1 MYTTCLFCNEDLGR
15 NEVLP
20 TFPVGERLAFDAKL
34 GRLWVICP
42 SCHRWNLSP
51 LDERWEAV
59 EECERRFRATHLRY
73 STDNIGLAFLREG
86 LALVRIGPA
95 LKPEIAAWRY
105 GRLLNRWLPGFKRD
119 PLLRL
124 ARRWQ
129 QMGER
134 VADLTFRK
142 LFGLNLGYDVSTW
155 LRIHG
160 RGDRVLAVT
169 AADDG
174 TTAVIRSRHLDHSA
188 LMRPDPREP
197 WQIRVHHD
205 GGLTTLNGQAGLHVA
220 GKLLAVINGPGSDE
234 GEVRYAVGKLEDA
247 QDPDGYFARVAAI
260 AMRSNW
266 GRFPDVPRGTVIE
279 EPPASEAER
288 LALSITKRSFW
299 GRGGIGSEPLTTLP
313 RLPLVDRLALEMAAN
328 EDTER
333 RALEG
338 ELSLLQA
345 AWRQAEEI
353 AAISD
358 GMFRDSSYQLSAI
371 SCHQLSAISF
381 QKVPLNLMADS

>member
-20 TFPVGERLAFDAKL
+20 TFPVGSRLAFDAKQ

-42 SCHRWNLSP
+42 HCHRWNLSP

-59 EECERRFRATHLRY
+59 EECERRFRASRLRY
-73 STDNIGLAFLREG
+73 STDNIGLAYLAEG

-105 GRLLNRWLPGFKRD
+105 GRLLGRWLPVIRRD
-119 PLLRL
+119 PLLR
-124 ARRWQ
+124 AVRHWQ
-129 QMGER
+129 RLGEAA
-134 VADLTFRK
+134 ADLTFRRV
-142 LFGLNLGYDVSTW
+142 FGVRLGYDLATW

-160 RGDRVLAVT
+160 RADRVLAVT

-174 TTAVIRSRHLDHSA
+174 SLAVVRSRHLDHSA
-188 LMRPDPREP
+188 LVRPDPREP
-197 WQIRVHHD
+197 WQILVHHD
-205 GGLTTLNGQAGLHVA
+205 GGLLTLHGQAGLHVA
-220 GKLLAVINGPGSDE
+220 GKLLAVLNGPGSE
-234 GEVRYAVGKLEDA
+234 EAEVRYAIGKLEDA
-247 QDPDGYFARVAAI
+247 GNPDGYFARVAAI
-260 AMRSNW
+260 AMRCWW
-266 GRFPDVPRGTVIE
+266 GRFPDA
-279 EPPASEAER
+279 PPDTSFEDPAASEAER

-299 GRGGIGSEPLTTLP
+299 GRGGIGSEPRTPLP

-328 EDTER
+328 EDAER

-338 ELSLLQA
+338 ELSVLRA

-353 AAISD
+353 ASIAD
-358 GMFRDSSYQLSAI
+358 GMFASRRSASSYQRSDRNSTFGL
-371 SCHQLSAISF
+371 L
-381 QKVPLNLMADS
+381 ADSR

>member
-1 MYTTCLFCNEDLGR
+1 MYTTCLFCNEDLGA

-20 TFPVGERLAFDAKL
+20 TFPVGSRLAFDSAR

-59 EECERRFRATHLRY
+59 EECERRFRASRLRF
-73 STDNIGLAFLREG
+73 STDNIGLAYLREG

-105 GRLLNRWLPGFKRD
+105 GRLLSRWLPAIRRD
-119 PLLRL
+119 PLLVL
-124 ARRWQ
+124 ARRWRQ
-129 QMGER
+129 LGEQA
-134 VADLTFRK
+134 ADFTFRRI
-142 LFGLNLGYDVSTW
+142 FGLKFGYDLATW
-155 LRIHG
+155 LRVHG
-160 RGDRVLAVT
+160 RADRVLAVT
-169 AADDG
+169 AAGDG
-174 TTAVIRSRHLDHSA
+174 STAVIRSRHLDHSA
-188 LMRPDPREP
+188 LVRPDPREP
-197 WQIRVHHD
+197 WQIVVQHD
-205 GGLTTLNGQAGLHVA
+205 RGLTTLNGQEGLHVA
-220 GKLLAVINGPGSDE
+220 GKLLAVLNGPGSDASD
-234 GEVRYAVGKLEDA
+234 VRFAIGKLEDA
-247 QDPDGYFARVAAI
+247 ANPDGYFARVAAI
-260 AMRSNW
+260 AMRCWW
-266 GRFPDVPRGTVIE
+266 GRFPDATAEALPDEV
-279 EPPASEAER
+279 ASSEAER

-299 GRGGIGSEPLTTLP
+299 GRGGIGSEPRTPLP

-338 ELSLLQA
+338 ELSVLEA

-358 GMFRDSSYQLSAI
+358 GMFRDDAYELSAI
-371 SCHQLSAISF
+371 GYRLSANGSAAGLSA
-381 QKVPLNLMADS
+381 VGG